1 MSIPTDPISDS
12 SGTAPTA
19 ASPAPP
25 APPRMAPTRPM
36 YWSIRRELWE
46 NRSVTLAPLAVTA
59 FVLLIM
65 LSVTAAALPRRIRSL
80 QTIDTPG
87 AHALVGAPFRT
98 VPAPIIVVTI
108 LVGLF
113 YCLDAL
119 YGERRDRSILF
130 WKSLPVSDVETVLS
144 KAAIPLVV
152 LPVIGLALSLAAQLI
167 LLVWSTIVL
176 AGNGMSTAPFWA
188 DVPVFQVPLVMIY
201 GVTAFTLWHAPIY
214 GWLLVVSAW
223 AKRMPV
229 LWATVP
235 FVVLSILERMAFGT
249 AHFSAWMRYRF
260 VGAMQAAFDVVPATN
275 GHMGR
280 VDRLSQLDPVKFLGT
295 AGLWFGLIFTVGAL
309 AAAVR
314 LRRDRQPL

>member
-12 SGTAPTA
+12 PATAP
-19 ASPAPP
+19 SPAPP

-80 QTIDTPG
+80 QTVDTPS

-167 LLVWSTIVL
+167 VVVWSTIVL
-176 AGNGMSTAPFWA
+176 AGSGMSTAPFWA

-249 AHFSAWMRYRF
+249 AHFSAWIRYRF
-260 VGAMQAAFDVVPATN
+260 AGAMQAAFDIVPAKN
-275 GHMGR
+275 GHMGS